1 MAAVRISQFSR
12 EAGGREGAW
21 GEVGGVGA
29 GDVHEKTH
37 GREKRSK

>member
-1 MAAVRISQFSR
+1 MAALRISQFSR
-12 EAGGREGAW
+12 EADGRGEGGEW
-21 GEVGGVGA
+21 GGVGA